1 MSDFFDFLKILV
13 WVVGGLIALLLIL
26 ASLPNSNVKYI
37 ILYVFHLIAKV
48 ITIILAVLAAIY
60 VVSPVDFIPD
70 LIPILGQV
78 DDAGAVLSAIT
89 SLLNKTVLGKILDSI
104 PDEYSQPKA
113 MTVGIEASME
123 DSGNSADQDLINK
136 AQARAQQN
144 KSYVAQ
150 AMTKESQK

>member
-113 MTVGIEASME
+113 MTVGLEASME

-144 KSYVAQ
+144 KNYVAQ
-150 AMTKESQK
+150 AMSKKLQK